1 MSKKSNKNG
10 PFFDEKSVE
19 KYFSSFSSIMNNI
32 SKDPLN
38 EEINKRIRFPFFPVK
53 WDANQIYFFLKEL
66 TRAKLYNKWCFI
78 IATRDYSRIHDILMT
93 EFVEIGEE
101 EIGTGE
107 LRYVY
112 RMISFKMEEH
122 KDQLKILTEYVK
134 NFDIK
139 IFHYLQNFLKEEY
152 DFEIDHLQII
162 PEQIARVGVLTE
174 TDHVNSDIIRYLKD
188 FIRLMR
194 RGILNLRRLPVVD
207 YSKKEY
213 RNDPFVNILIKFA
226 TDWGDIEINKFFD
239 FIISMLESYSLNVL
253 ILGKNNKPVLICR
266 INIENGIMHVNPVP
280 LLFLKKYIIADRE
293 TPIDVDEITK
303 DLYSYTKIQTATFK
317 LDDFITLMK
326 KINDKNYSF
335 ASAVIDMI
343 QFGLEGKFYP
353 KSVLTSLIS
362 SLGVDYKKA
371 MPKLKETF
379 REFVKLYERILVATL
394 KVTPEGKR
402 ELDVAFCI
410 SSENNNLNYEQI
422 QVDKYQEV
430 FEENK
435 TPVAID
441 LFEKSLVLNT
451 NKSYPFII
459 VIKMKEFMEIF
470 SYKNLTSIMELN
482 KFFQTM
488 QGLPSLENFKR
499 LSNNSPIPDEEI
511 PIIEETEDG
520 LLEGLPSLNHFLTKG
535 IILKISEDN
544 MGLFT
549 KKDSS
554 YSGYLDLDISKLR
567 TFIKSRFPDILM
579 D

>member
-226 TDWGDIEINKFFD
+226 TDWADIEIDKFFD

>member
-1 MSKKSNKNG
+1 MSKKSEKNG
-10 PFFDEKSVE
+10 KFFDKKSVE
-19 KYFSSFSSIMNNI
+19 KYFSSYGDIMYKI

-38 EEINKRIRFPFFPVK
+38 EEINKRVRFPFFPVK
-53 WDANQIYFFLKEL
+53 WDANQIYFYLKEL
-66 TRAKLYNKWCFI
+66 NRANLYNKMCFI
-78 IATRDYSRIHDILMT
+78 IATRDYSSIHDILMT
-93 EFVEIGEE
+93 EFVEIDEE

-107 LRYVY
+107 PRYVY
-112 RMISFKMEEH
+112 RMIPFKMQEH
-122 KDQLKILTEYVK
+122 KDQLKKLTEYVS

-139 IFHYLQNFLKEEY
+139 IFHYLQNFIKEEY
-152 DFEIDHLQII
+152 DFEIDHVQII
-162 PEQIARVGVLTE
+162 PEQIARVGVLAE
-174 TDHVNSDIIRYLKD
+174 TDHINSDIIRYLKD

-207 YSKKEY
+207 YSKKEF
-213 RNDPFVNILIKFA
+213 RSDPFVNILIKFA
-226 TDWGDIEINKFFD
+226 TDWADIEIDKFFD

-253 ILGKNNKPVLICR
+253 ILGKNNKPILICR

-280 LLFLKKYIIADRE
+280 LLFLKKYITADRE

-326 KINDKNYSF
+326 KTNDKNYSF
-335 ASAVIDMI
+335 ASAVIDMM

-379 REFVKLYERILVATL
+379 LEFVKLYERILVATL

-402 ELDVAFCI
+402 VLDVAFCI

-499 LSNNSPIPDEEI
+499 LSKNSPIPDEEI

-554 YSGYLDLDISKLR
+554 YSGYLDLDIIKLR
-567 TFIKSRFPDILM
+567 NFIKSRFPDILM

>member
-1 MSKKSNKNG
+1 MSKKSEKNG
-10 PFFDEKSVE
+10 KFFDKKSVE
-19 KYFSSFSSIMNNI
+19 KYFSSYGDIMYKI

-38 EEINKRIRFPFFPVK
+38 EEINRRVRFPFFPVK
-53 WDANQIYFFLKEL
+53 WDVNQIYFYLKEL
-66 TRAKLYNKWCFI
+66 NRANLYNKMCFI
-78 IATRDYSRIHDILMT
+78 IATRDYSSIHDILMT
-93 EFVEIGEE
+93 EFVEIDEE

-107 LRYVY
+107 PRYVY
-112 RMISFKMEEH
+112 RMIPFKMLEH
-122 KDQLKILTEYVK
+122 KDQLKKLTEYVR

-152 DFEIDHLQII
+152 DFEIDHVQII
-162 PEQIARVGVLTE
+162 PEQIARVGVLAE
-174 TDHVNSDIIRYLKD
+174 TDHINSDIIRYLKD

-207 YSKKEY
+207 YSKKEF
-213 RNDPFVNILIKFA
+213 RSDPFVNILIKFA
-226 TDWGDIEINKFFD
+226 TDWADIEIDKFFD

-280 LLFLKKYIIADRE
+280 LLFLKKYITADRE

-326 KINDKNYSF
+326 KTNDKNYSF
-335 ASAVIDMI
+335 ASAVIDMM

-379 REFVKLYERILVATL
+379 LEFVKLYERILVATL

-410 SSENNNLNYEQI
+410 SSENDNLNYEQI

-435 TPVAID
+435 TPVAIN

-499 LSNNSPIPDEEI
+499 LSKNSPIPDEEI
-511 PIIEETEDG
+511 PIIEETEDS

-554 YSGYLDLDISKLR
+554 YSGYLDLDIIKLR
-567 TFIKSRFPDILM
+567 NFIKSRFPDILM